1 MPLSGVKSQG
11 MGNHLTDPALSG
23 ARAVASRAASARS
36 VCVFCGSRAGTD
48 PAYLND
54 ATHLGAG
61 IARAGWRL
69 VFGAG
74 DAGLMGAVATA
85 AQSAGGASLGVIPTH
100 LIPRERSLGGNGPL
114 IVTETM
120 HERKKVMA
128 MNSDAFVV
136 MPGGAGTLDEFFEVL
151 TWRQLGLH
159 GKPIVLVN
167 TADYWDPLIALVDRV
182 IAQGLADASLAGFLT
197 PVPDADAALNA
208 LSTAFARG

>member
-1 MPLSGVKSQG
+1 
-11 MGNHLTDPALSG
+11 
-23 ARAVASRAASARS
+23 
-36 VCVFCGSRAGTD
+36 VCVFCGARAGTD
-48 PAYLND
+48 RADLND
-54 ATHLGAG
+54 ATQLGAG

-74 DAGLMGAVATA
+74 DAGLMGAVASA

-136 MPGGAGTLDEFFEVL
+136 LPGGAGTLDEFFEVL

-167 TADYWDPLIALVDRV
+167 TVGYWDPLIALVDRV